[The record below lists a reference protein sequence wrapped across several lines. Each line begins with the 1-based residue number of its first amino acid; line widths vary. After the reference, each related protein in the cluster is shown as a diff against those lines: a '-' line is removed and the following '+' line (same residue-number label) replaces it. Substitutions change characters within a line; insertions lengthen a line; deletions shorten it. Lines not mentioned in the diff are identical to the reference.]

1 MIQIL
6 MGPSTISFIKLAVI
20 TEKPEKEK
28 KDEVRPL
35 FHDLKQQIQQGYDPK
50 CG

>member
-1 MIQIL
+1 

-20 TEKPEKEK
+20 TEKTEKEK
-28 KDEVRPL
+28 KKGEVKPL
-35 FHDLKQQIQQGYDPK
+35 LHDLKQQIQQGYDPK